1 MKNNIFYGT
10 PCIYSFDINRLV
22 TAGRFVLAD
31 EGVLLPAPVVVPL
44 VGFLKQYSTMYNF
57 DILGYKCSDR
67 SMELLMPILFRK
79 L

>member
-44 VGFLKQYSTMYNF
+44 VGFLKQYSTMYN
-57 DILGYKCSDR
+57 LDR
-67 SMELLMPILFRK
+67 SMELLIPILFRK

>member
-10 PCIYSFDINRLV
+10 PCDYSIEINGLV

-44 VGFLKQYSTMYNF
+44 VGFLIVSFKTVLSF
-57 DILGYKCSDR
+57 AGVVWLVGVPGSKA
-67 SMELLMPILFRK
+67 PG
-79 L
+79 